1 MLGLLQRVK
10 RASVEV
16 SGECVGKIDQGILLL
31 LGIEKTDTEITA
43 DKLIDKILAYRM
55 FADEL
60 NKMNANVQ
68 QIKGGVLVVSQF
80 TLAADTNKGLRPSF
94 SSAAPP
100 PQAQALYN
108 YFVARLQ
115 AKHSPVATGIF
126 AADMQ
131 VSLVNDGPVTFMLRM
146 DS

>member
-10 RASVEV
+10 RASVDV
-16 SGECVGKIDQGILLL
+16 DGECVGKIDQGVLLL
-31 LGIEKTDTEITA
+31 LGIEKNDTEATA

-55 FADEL
+55 FADEQQ
-60 NKMNANVQ
+60 KMNCNLQ
-68 QIKGGVLVVSQF
+68 QINGGILVVSQF

-100 PQAQALYN
+100 ALAEELYN
-108 YFVARLQ
+108 YFVERLKL
-115 AKHSPVATGIF
+115 KHAQVATGVF

-131 VSLVNDGPVTFMLRM
+131 VGLVNDGPVTFMLKM
-146 DS
+146 D

>member
-10 RASVEV
+10 RASVDV
-16 SGECVGKIDQGILLL
+16 DGECVGKIDQGILLL
-31 LGIEKTDTEITA
+31 LGIEKNDTEATA

-55 FADEL
+55 FADEQQ
-60 NKMNANVQ
+60 KMNCNLQ
-68 QIKGGVLVVSQF
+68 QINGGILVVSQF

-100 PQAQALYN
+100 ALAEELYN
-108 YFVARLQ
+108 YFVERLKL
-115 AKHSPVATGIF
+115 KHAQVATGVF

-131 VSLVNDGPVTFMLRM
+131 VGLVNDGPVTFMLKM
-146 DS
+146 D